1 MLAAILKMAAEGGAV
16 TTGEVARAFSIDA
29 ALAETLFRELERQ
42 GYLKAVAT
50 GCGQACGG
58 LGKSCGGCAAPCG
71 SHSGLRLWTF
81 TGKGASAAARAGKSD
96 QLPPL

>member
-1 MLAAILKMAAEGGAV
+1 MLAAILKMAAKGGAV

-50 GCGQACGG
+50 GCGNA
-58 LGKSCGGCAAPCG
+58 CGGCAAPCG